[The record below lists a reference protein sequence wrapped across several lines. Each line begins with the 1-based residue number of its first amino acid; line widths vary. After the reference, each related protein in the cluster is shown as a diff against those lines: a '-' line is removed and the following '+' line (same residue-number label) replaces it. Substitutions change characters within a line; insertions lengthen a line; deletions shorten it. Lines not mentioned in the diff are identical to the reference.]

1 MTIEGFC
8 KDRHV
13 SKATIYRRLKDAGI
27 TLDSLRSPSGEL
39 TTEAIQI
46 LAALTDKT
54 RTWTKRSNDTLESFQ
69 ENASNTVCNVPD
81 TVESGVSFAS
91 IIAENVSLKRELA
104 ETRSKLDEANNR
116 IAELLQQAAERA
128 EQHAQAMQRIA
139 ERTQELQLLTA
150 HAGPDRPGF
159 WNKLKATFRRKDT

>member
-39 TTEAIQI
+39 TTEAIQM

-54 RTWTKRSNDTLESFQ
+54 RAWTKRSSDTLESFQ
-69 ENASNTVCNVPD
+69 ENANNTACDVSD
-81 TVESGVSFAS
+81 AAESGVSFVSAL
-91 IIAENVSLKRELA
+91 AENVSLKRELA

-150 HAGPDRPGF
+150 HAGSDGQGL
-159 WNKLKATFRRKDT
+159 WNRIKSVFKR

>member
-27 TLDSLRSPSGEL
+27 TLDSLRSPNGEL
-39 TTEAIQI
+39 TTEAVQM

-54 RTWTKRSNDTLESFQ
+54 RAWAKRSSDTIEPSQESVCD
-69 ENASNTVCNVPD
+69 TVCDVSSAA
-81 TVESGVSFAS
+81 ESNVSFAS

-104 ETRSKLDEANNR
+104 ETRSKLNEANDR

-150 HAGPDRPGF
+150 HVGPDRPGF